1 MPRFGDLVSK
11 SEGFKGFSNENTT
24 SKDYVLIPIN
34 QICCRSV
41 NMYVDKQD
49 AVESLKN
56 SIKKLGLIEPIIV
69 IEIEEYKKKIKGIHE
84 DEIEYLTK
92 MEEKGCKYFIS
103 SGHRRF
109 KAYISLA
116 LKRDMYPGNQMDHLY
131 SEETKKAIDR
141 YYDERS
147 MGYPDGFKPEYQFYE
162 IPCKIE
168 KKLIENEDSFY
179 NQSNTTQRELTNYEV
194 IINSIYQ
201 LNRNGQMRIFEEETK
216 KEVIDNLNS
225 RSLTMWLSDYVKKGD
240 LDKKTV
246 SSLQSDEER
255 RELLMNLPFDKISK
269 TKTVLNQKIIDYIF
283 KDSGRKISTS
293 KIKETTYMLEQLENL
308 SKSVDYDIMSLVYA
322 GEMNFKE
329 AVELSRMSDSF
340 TSDNA
345 SKQEK
350 LKEEFEQLLIAPIEE
365 AREKNQKIL
374 EDKDQGKEGSDKEDY
389 IKLSEI
395 SKECVKKI
403 KSKYSAKRKEKPIRW
418 SNAELIELIYAIDR
432 GDISSSDAIK
442 KIESLNK

>member
-1 MPRFGDLVSK
+1 MPKIILTGGGTAGHVTPNIALLPRLK
-11 SEGFKGFSNENTT
+11 EEGFEIL
-24 SKDYVLIPIN
+24 YVG
-34 QICCRSV
+34 S
-41 NMYVDKQD
+41 
-49 AVESLKN
+49 
-56 SIKKLGLIEPIIV
+56 
-69 IEIEEYKKKIKGIHE
+69 
-84 DEIEYLTK
+84 
-92 MEEKGCKYFIS
+92 
-103 SGHRRF
+103 
-109 KAYISLA
+109 
-116 LKRDMYPGNQMDHLY
+116 
-131 SEETKKAIDR
+131 
-141 YYDERS
+141 YD
-147 MGYPDGFKPEYQFYE
+147 G
-162 IPCKIE
+162 IE

-350 LKEEFEQLLIAPIEE
+350 LKEEFKQLLIVPIEE
-365 AREKNQKIL
+365 AREKNQMIL

-403 KSKYSAKRKEKPIRW
+403 KSKYSAKKKEKPIRW